1 MASHTDAIGYLRSLR
16 DEIST
21 DWFTYACDLAVAA
34 SNATVSPIHLERL
47 AKLFL
52 RAETYKPASP
62 SAPISV
68 ATPSG
73 SSSTSTTFLE
83 ELSGFTNFKRLS
95 PSLAVRFQK
104 RVTVIFGTNGAGKS
118 SLCKALKILA
128 RPDAP
133 ATPLHNVRASLPH
146 SPSFSHLFRGA
157 AVTKWDSRHGY
168 GNYATAIKYF
178 DSKIAIARITESLEP
193 EAVVEV
199 APFRLE
205 VFSFCRSFT
214 NALKDEM
221 ARRIAAIH
229 DQVNATIQVIT
240 QSFAGIL
247 PPNEQAIADLARGA
261 HASLKAALAAHRPL
275 SVAEQM
281 ASKENESAL
290 GRLLQATTEQGL
302 RLLRTEVAALRELRN
317 SLQQF
322 YESASKLS
330 PAETQRQIAELA
342 AKVRTQQTLAATI
355 NPTGIHIEKFKQFLA
370 AATGVF
376 DFANAGEG
384 PCPFCRGPLDA
395 QAVTLVRQYRD
406 FLTSTLEAE
415 IRTLNGAIARSL
427 AEFATLK
434 AFPFKANDVASG
446 ILSDEFKGR
455 LNEWIVYIK
464 NVIPTTAEGF
474 AQFDTT
480 VYNNYK
486 NLQPFIACLDQD
498 IAKREGAIAAA
509 TADKATL
516 DAEIA
521 RLKLAVLADRYRQHF
536 AASYDQL
543 AALLRDMERREAM
556 QGLVDITDFPTL
568 LRKLTNLGK
577 EAHRELVVGGFQSI
591 LDREYRALSA
601 KGLAEF
607 GIQLK
612 SRGEQQV
619 ISVDTAIGGTTIERV
634 LSEGEQKI
642 HALAL
647 FFSELTAR
655 PTDIVVFDD
664 PVTSFDYNY
673 TATFS
678 ERLRDFV
685 QASPSSQVIVFTHNW
700 DFFVQIQSIFNRSRL
715 DSLLSVMVLEN
726 CDAIAEYKEDLDDL
740 KVKAQA
746 ILGVVGDLSRAQ
758 KEQLSGFIRR
768 MIEAVVNTHVF
779 NGQRHQY
786 KQKSSP
792 VSVFHNFVKLVPLL
806 PAEAD
811 RLRDLYANL
820 SVTEHDDVRNAY
832 VTRSKAL
839 FQQWFDEIVVIEANI
854 IGRRP

>member
-1 MASHTDAIGYLRSLR
+1 MASHTDAIGFLRSLR
-16 DEIST
+16 DEVST

-47 AKLFL
+47 VKLFL
-52 RAETYKPASP
+52 RAETYTPASP
-62 SAPISV
+62 TAPISPT
-68 ATPSG
+68 TPSG
-73 SSSTSTTFLE
+73 LSSTKTTFLE

-128 RPDAP
+128 RPNAP
-133 ATPLHNVRASLPH
+133 ATPIHNVRANLPH

-157 AVTKWDSRHGY
+157 AATKWDSTHGY

-221 ARRIAAIH
+221 ARRIAALQG
-229 DQVNATIQVIT
+229 QVNTTIQTIT
-240 QSFAGIL
+240 QSFAGLL
-247 PPNEQAIADLARGA
+247 PHNEQAITDLTRGA
-261 HASLKAALAAHRPL
+261 HASLRAALAAHRPL

-281 ASKENESAL
+281 AAKENESAL

-317 SLQQF
+317 TLQQF
-322 YESASKLS
+322 YDFASKLS
-330 PAETQRQIAELA
+330 PAETQRQLAELA
-342 AKVRTQQTLAATI
+342 SKVKTQQTLAASI
-355 NPTGIHIEKFKQFLA
+355 NPTGIHIEKFKQFLV

-376 DFANAGEG
+376 DFANEGEG

-395 QAVTLVRQYRD
+395 QAVTLIRQYRD

-427 AEFATLK
+427 AECATLK
-434 AFPFKANDVASG
+434 AFQFKANDVASG
-446 ILSDEFKGR
+446 ILSDEFKER
-455 LNEWIVYIK
+455 LNDWIVYIK
-464 NVIPTTAEGF
+464 NVIPMTAEGF

-498 IAKREGAIAAA
+498 IAKREGEIAAA

-516 DAEIA
+516 DAEVA

-536 AASYDQL
+536 AASYDHL
-543 AALLRDMERREAM
+543 AALLRDMERRDAM

-601 KGLAEF
+601 KGLADF

-647 FFSELTAR
+647 FFSELTSK
-655 PTDIVVFDD
+655 PSDIVVFDD

-678 ERLRDFV
+678 ERLRNFIRDC
-685 QASPSSQVIVFTHNW
+685 PNSQVIVFTHNW
-700 DFFVQIQSIFNRSRL
+700 DFFVQLQTMLNRSRL
-715 DSLLSVMVLEN
+715 DHLLSVMVLEN
-726 CDAIAEYKEDLDDL
+726 CDTIDEYKEDVDDL
-740 KVKAQA
+740 KCRAQL
-746 ILGVVGDLSRAQ
+746 ILSTAGDLSKQQ
-758 KEQLSGFIRR
+758 KEQLSGYLRR
-768 MIEAVVNTHVF
+768 MIEAVVNKHVF
-779 NGQRHQY
+779 NGQRHQF
-786 KQKSSP
+786 KQKTLQ
-792 VSVFHNFVKLVPLL
+792 VTAFHNFVKVVPLL
-806 PAEAD
+806 PNEAD
-811 RLRDLYANL
+811 TLRDRFADL
-820 SVTEHDDVRNAY
+820 SVAEHDDVRNAY
-832 VTRSKAL
+832 VSKSKAV
-839 FQQWFDEIVVIEANI
+839 FQQWYDEIVSIETSI
-854 IGRRP
+854 LGRRP